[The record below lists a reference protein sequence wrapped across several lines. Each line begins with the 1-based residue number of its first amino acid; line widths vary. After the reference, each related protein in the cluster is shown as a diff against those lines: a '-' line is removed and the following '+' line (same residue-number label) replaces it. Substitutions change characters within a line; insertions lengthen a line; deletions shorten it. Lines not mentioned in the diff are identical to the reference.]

1 RLIFALIVSRFSE
14 SQRSCSSCVSSKRSN
29 TSSTVREP
37 VTCSCFRIL
46 ASKAASWIS
55 MFILS
60 LHAQCRLLNR
70 SREIA
75 NVKATP
81 PGVGLHFPVWK
92 GRFHLSLGPPQL
104 HQKWALTGFGHRS
117 SIWASLGIARSA
129 SQARGILHEGI
140 ACACLG

>member
-1 RLIFALIVSRFSE
+1 MPRLIFALIVSRFSE

-46 ASKAASWIS
+46 ASKAASLIS

-60 LHAQCRLLNR
+60 LRAQCRLLNR
-70 SREIA
+70 SRDIA

-104 HQKWALTGFGHRS
+104 APKMGIDRFWAQEQYFAVRVFRTGFGHPS
-117 SIWASLGIARSA
+117 G
-129 SQARGILHEGI
+129 
-140 ACACLG
+140 